1 MPLFEAARSSD
12 VAAIDAALDG
22 GHEPEL
28 LRKDPDGH
36 TLVHALIASAFS
48 SKAGDIS
55 RLFPWSRPERTIFRH
70 HFSSLIGAGLEST
83 LRRLLHT
90 APSLCCDP
98 DRRGIT
104 PLHLAA
110 MLGLGGIVRLLLAAG
125 ADPMAGAAAPTGLRT
140 PLDEAMRHGQK
151 EVILQLVHALP
162 DAERIATW
170 RRIGDETHG
179 NRTCDPVR
187 PGSNH

>member
-1 MPLFEAARSSD
+1 TPLY
-12 VAAIDAALDG
+12 
-22 GHEPEL
+22 P
-28 LRKDPDGH
+28 
-36 TLVHALIASAFS
+36 
-48 SKAGDIS
+48 S
-55 RLFPWSRPERTIFRH
+55 RSRPERTIFRH

-90 APSLCCDP
+90 APSLCCEP

-104 PLHLAA
+104 PLHLAS

-151 EVILQLVHALP
+151 EVLLQLVHALP

-170 RRIGDETHG
+170 RRIGDETKKG
-179 NRTCDPVR
+179 IEPATLFTRGRTIDQVYRHRCMTFFSPFRNLQDTLVR
-187 PGSNH
+187 SRARR